1 MAGIFEFLGAALL
14 GASVTKTIRSNIL
27 DMDVYQDKQEV
38 LAFGMLVALVNA
50 SFWLILATAYGLPVS
65 TTHTVIAAIIGFSLA
80 AEGFE
85 SIMWMACGKIFISW
99 IAAPAITGLVG
110 FLLFFSVKK
119 GVLESAK
126 PFERAATSY
135 SCVILYVVLSS
146 RIRSRLPSCCF
157 VLYNRSASNFLTTT
171 TSIVPSCSFSVYLS
185 QRHYTDQTVS
195 PCL

>member
-27 DMDVYQDKQEV
+27 DMEVYQDKQEV

-50 SFWLILATAYGLPVS
+50 AFWLILATAYGLPVS
-65 TTHTVIAAIIGFSLA
+65 TTHTVIAAIIGFSIA

-99 IAAPAITGLVG
+99 IPPAITGLVG

-135 SCVILYVVLSS
+135 SCVILYVVILQYSESS
-146 RIRSRLPSCCF
+146 SVLLFCF
-157 VLYNRSASNFLTTT
+157 
-171 TSIVPSCSFSVYLS
+171 IQP
-185 QRHYTDQTVS
+185 
-195 PCL
+195 

>member
-1 MAGIFEFLGAALL
+1 MHVTLNGTVSNFIFCSFLPCLLPCFPRIQAVFVAGIFEFLGAALL

-135 SCVILYVVLSS
+135 SCVILYVVVILPYSESS
-146 RIRSRLPSCCF
+146 SVLLFCC
-157 VLYNRSASNFLTTT
+157 
-171 TSIVPSCSFSVYLS
+171 IQP
-185 QRHYTDQTVS
+185 
-195 PCL
+195 